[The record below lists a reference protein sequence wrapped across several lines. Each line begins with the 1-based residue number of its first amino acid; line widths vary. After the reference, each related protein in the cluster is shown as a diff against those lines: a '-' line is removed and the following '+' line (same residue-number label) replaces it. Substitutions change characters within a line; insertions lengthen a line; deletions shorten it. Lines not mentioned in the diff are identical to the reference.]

1 MSFKPKTKQPLDDN
15 HLMKASD
22 IDVIDRNQKW
32 AQRREEKLQRLK
44 QSVERQEQEQCSFQP
59 KIVRSLNQ
67 QQKHSKIEEG
77 SDDQQ
82 YYSSV
87 FVKDGINNYF
97 TRLEQARRMKKE
109 AQSRLG
115 RLVLTSRELG
125 SRQIKERKEE
135 LSNQEQRKQQGK

>member
-44 QSVERQEQEQCSFQP
+44 QSVERQEQEECSFQP
-59 KIVRSLNQ
+59 KIVRAPNQ
-67 QQKHSKIEEG
+67 QQKHSKKEEG

-115 RLVLTSRELG
+115 RLVLILRELG
-125 SRQIKERKEE
+125 SRQIKERQEE
-135 LSNQEQRKQQGK
+135 FSHQEQRK